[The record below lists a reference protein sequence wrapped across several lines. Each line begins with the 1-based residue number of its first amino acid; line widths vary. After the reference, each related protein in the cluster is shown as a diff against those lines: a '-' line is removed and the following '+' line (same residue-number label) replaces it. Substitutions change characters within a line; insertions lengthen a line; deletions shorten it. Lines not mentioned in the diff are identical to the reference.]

1 MEKEKSN
8 NLYTKS
14 YFIKRLV
21 EKKFYVQNVIDSY
34 PKFDSRY
41 WTILVNPGRNNFLIT
56 CIRNK
61 DKPTA
66 QFRINAKND
75 TNIIIETESME
86 VIISTLMNLV
96 KDQKV
101 SPVVF

>member
-1 MEKEKSN
+1 M
-8 NLYTKS
+8 
-14 YFIKRLV
+14 
-21 EKKFYVQNVIDSY
+21 
-34 PKFDSRY
+34 
-41 WTILVNPGRNNFLIT
+41 VNPGRNNFLIT

-61 DKPTA
+61 DKSTA